1 MKRFEGRWLSAGI
14 SRGKWSA
21 VSRETNNKESISFS
35 GRAVLKGISLP
46 PGSGDSFFFAGMPVK
61 EGAAALDKE
70 AEKWRERPGGKKQQ
84 AVSPLHGGNG
94 LVGVGV
100 WKRRRTR
107 RPLPF
112 PLMAV
117 RLSPPLDGGERKE
130 TGGQETASSQ
140 SLSVITA
147 DRCHRPRQGRFFKKR
162 SETLAAHVF

>member
-70 AEKWRERPGGKKQQ
+70 AEKWRERPGGK
-84 AVSPLHGGNG
+84 NN
-94 LVGVGV
+94 
-100 WKRRRTR
+100 R
-107 RPLPF
+107 PF
-112 PLMAV
+112 PFCT
-117 RLSPPLDGGERKE
+117 E
-130 TGGQETASSQ
+130 ETA
-140 SLSVITA
+140 LLVLG
-147 DRCHRPRQGRFFKKR
+147 CGKGEGRGRLCLFP
-162 SETLAAHVF
+162 